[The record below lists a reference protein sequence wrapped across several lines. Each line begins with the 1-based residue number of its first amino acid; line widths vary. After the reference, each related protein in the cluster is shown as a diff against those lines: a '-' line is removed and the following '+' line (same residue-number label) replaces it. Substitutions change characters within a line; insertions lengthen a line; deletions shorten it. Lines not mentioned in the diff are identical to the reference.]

1 MRHALEAYTVA
12 LEWAPVVELAELGL
26 VVFGQNVG
34 CSLGQRYLHPG
45 QKAFIPSPKEKR
57 KRKRNNIK
65 GETKAKDEKSHT
77 LYI

>member
-12 LEWAPVVELAELGL
+12 LEWAPVVGLAELGL

-45 QKAFIPSPKEKR
+45 QKAFIPSQ
-57 KRKRNNIK
+57 KRNNTK
-65 GETKAKDEKSHT
+65 GEIKPKDEKSHT